1 MNIFFPRYCQ
11 NLQKIDEHAVH
22 KFTKLICAVILLLS
36 PDIGIS
42 AAHKRTDRNMEQ
54 KLLP

>member
-22 KFTKLICAVILLLS
+22 KFILLLS